1 MRVLVTFA
9 VDAEFAPWRKLR
21 KFRRLSANENRAAH
35 FVSRTEGAQPLEI
48 AVLLTGI
55 GEATALKAVETSR
68 FLGDMKPHLLISS
81 GFAGGLKPEFTAG
94 AIIAPEKTR
103 TLKNHINIDS
113 DVLAREVA
121 LRFGAAPIQNLIT
134 VDRLVKTAEE
144 KSRLAFF
151 GEAVDME
158 SAIVM
163 SRFAREGIPVLALRA
178 ISDVSGEDLPLDFDR
193 CLTPH
198 GAIKPLNLVNQI
210 VRRPGNL
217 PEIMR
222 FGKQSLEARQ
232 KMAQFLEKFLGS
244 VPVLFDERL
253 AHA

>member
-9 VDAEFAPWRKLR
+9 VEAEFAPWRKLR
-21 KFRRLSANENRAAH
+21 KFQKLSVRGKASE
-35 FVSRTEGAQPLEI
+35 FVSSFGSDASHQV

-55 GEATALKAVETSR
+55 GEATASEAIEAST
-68 FLGDMKPHLLISS
+68 FLRDMKPDFLISS
-81 GFAGGLKPEFTAG
+81 GFAGGLKPELTAG
-94 AIIAPEKTR
+94 AVVVPEKTR
-103 TLKNHINIDS
+103 TLKNHANVDS
-113 DVLAREVA
+113 DVPAREA
-121 LRFGAAPIQNLIT
+121 AIHLGASPILNLIT
-134 VDRLVKTAEE
+134 VDRLVKTVEE

-163 SRFAREGIPVLALRA
+163 ARFAREGIPTLAVRA
-178 ISDVSGEDLPLDFDR
+178 ITDVAGEDLPLDFDR
-193 CLTPH
+193 CLTPQ

-217 PEIMR
+217 PEIVR
-222 FGKQSLEARQ
+222 FGKQSLEAGQ
-232 KMAQFLEKFLGS
+232 KMALFLERFLAS
-244 VPVLFDERL
+244 VPALFERL

>member
-9 VDAEFAPWRKLR
+9 VEAEFAPWRKFR
-21 KFRRLSANENRAAH
+21 KFRKVSGSGTRAVH
-35 FVSRTEGAQPLEI
+35 FVSQTEGAQPQEI

-55 GEATALKAVETSR
+55 GEATDSDAVETSR
-68 FLGDMKPHLLISS
+68 FISDMKPDLLISS

-94 AIIAPEKTR
+94 SIVAPEKTR
-103 TLKNHINIDS
+103 TLKNHANVDS
-113 DVLAREVA
+113 DLQAREMA
-121 LRFGAAPIQNLIT
+121 LRLGASPIQNLIT

-144 KSRLAFF
+144 KSRLSFF

-163 SRFAREGIPVLALRA
+163 SRFAREGVPVLALRA
-178 ISDVSGEDLPLDFDR
+178 ISDVFGEDLPLDFDR
-193 CLTPH
+193 CLTPQ

-217 PEIMR
+217 PAIVR
-222 FGKQSLEARQ
+222 FGKQSFEAGQ
-232 KMAQFLEKFLGS
+232 KMALFLEKFLVS
-244 VPVLFDERL
+244 VPALFEGL